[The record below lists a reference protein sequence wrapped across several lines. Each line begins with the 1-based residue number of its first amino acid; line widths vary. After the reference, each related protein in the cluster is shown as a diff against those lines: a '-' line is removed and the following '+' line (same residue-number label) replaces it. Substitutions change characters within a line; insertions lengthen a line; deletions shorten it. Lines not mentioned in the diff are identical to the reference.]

1 MGTGSSPASRCR
13 AGSTCSCTSP
23 ATRKAEESSMSVE
36 TREELLALKE
46 AGRIVRAALDAMCAV
61 VAPGVT
67 TGSLDT
73 IAEGVLAAEGARSA
87 PRLVYGFPAATC
99 ISVNDEV
106 VHGIPGA
113 RVLREGDLV
122 TLDVTVEKEGFMAD
136 AAVTVPVG
144 TIDRPARALI
154 ASAQRAL
161 SRALAVAHAGA
172 RLNEIGRAV
181 SYSARRDGFRVVREL
196 SGHGIGRTIHEPP
209 AVPNVYERT
218 LRQRLNRG
226 LVLAIEPMLTSG
238 SGEVVEDADGWTVRT
253 ADGALAAHAEHT
265 IVVTEGTPIVL
276 TAA

>member
-1 MGTGSSPASRCR
+1 
-13 AGSTCSCTSP
+13 
-23 ATRKAEESSMSVE
+23 MSVE

-46 AGRIVRAALDAMCAV
+46 AGRIVRAALDAMSEA
-61 VAPGVT
+61 VAPGVMT
-67 TGSLDT
+67 ASLDG
-73 IAEGVLAAEGARSA
+73 IAEGVLRAEGARSA

-99 ISVNDEV
+99 ISINDEV
-106 VHGIPGA
+106 VHGIPSERRLA
-113 RVLREGDLV
+113 EGDLV

-144 TIDRPARALI
+144 RTDSAAKALL
-154 ASAQRAL
+154 AAAQRAL
-161 SRALAVAHAGA
+161 SRALAAARAGA

-181 SYSARRDGFRVVREL
+181 SYSARRDGFNVVREL

-218 LRQRLNRG
+218 ARQRLNRG

-238 SGEVVEDADGWTVRT
+238 SGHVVEDADGWTVRT

-265 IVVTEGTPIVL
+265 IVVTEGAPLVL

>member
-1 MGTGSSPASRCR
+1 
-13 AGSTCSCTSP
+13 
-23 ATRKAEESSMSVE
+23 MSVE

-46 AGRIVRAALDAMCAV
+46 AGRIVRAALDAMSEAV
-61 VAPGVT
+61 GPGVT
-67 TGSLDT
+67 TASLDG
-73 IAEGVLAAEGARSA
+73 IAEGVLRAEGARSA

-106 VHGIPGA
+106 VHGIPSP
-113 RVLREGDLV
+113 RRLEEGDLV
-122 TLDVTVEKEGFMAD
+122 TLDVTVENEGFMAD

-144 TIDRPARALI
+144 RTDSAARALL
-154 ASAQRAL
+154 AAAQRAL
-161 SRALAVAHAGA
+161 SRALAAARAGA

-181 SYSARRDGFRVVREL
+181 SYSARRDGFNVVREL

-218 LRQRLNRG
+218 ARQRLNRG

-238 SGEVVEDADGWTVRT
+238 SGRVVEDADGWTVRT

-265 IVVTEGTPIVL
+265 IVVTEGAPLVL

>member
-1 MGTGSSPASRCR
+1 
-13 AGSTCSCTSP
+13 
-23 ATRKAEESSMSVE
+23 MSVE

-46 AGRIVRAALDAMCAV
+46 AGRIVRAALDAMSEE

-67 TGSLDT
+67 TASLDAV
-73 IAEGVLAAEGARSA
+73 AEAILKAEGARSA
-87 PRLVYGFPAATC
+87 PRLVYGFPGATC

-106 VHGIPGA
+106 VHGIPSGRA
-113 RVLREGDLV
+113 LRDGDLV

-144 TIDRPARALI
+144 RTDSAARALL
-154 ASAQRAL
+154 AAAQRAL
-161 SRALAVAHAGA
+161 SRALAAARAGA

-181 SYSARRDGFRVVREL
+181 SYSARRDGFNVVREL

-218 LRQRLNRG
+218 ARQRLNRG

-238 SGEVVEDADGWTVRT
+238 SGDVIEDADGWTVRT

-265 IVVTEGTPIVL
+265 IVVTEGAPLVL

>member
-1 MGTGSSPASRCR
+1 MG
-13 AGSTCSCTSP
+13 
-23 ATRKAEESSMSVE
+23 MSVE

-46 AGRIVRAALDAMCAV
+46 AGRIVRAALDAMSEA

-73 IAEGVLAAEGARSA
+73 VAEAVLAAEGARSA
-87 PRLVYGFPAATC
+87 PRLVYGFPGATC

-106 VHGIPGA
+106 VHGIPGP

-136 AAVTVPVG
+136 AAITLPVG
-144 TIDRPARALI
+144 TVDQRARTLI
-154 ASAQRAL
+154 AAAQRAL
-161 SRALAVAHAGA
+161 SRALAAAHAGA

-181 SYSARRDGFRVVREL
+181 SSSARRDGFNVVRDL

-218 LRQRLNRG
+218 LRQRLHGG

-238 SGEVVEDADGWTVRT
+238 SGHVVEDADGWTVRT
-253 ADGALAAHAEHT
+253 VDGALAAHAEHT
-265 IVVTEGTPIVL
+265 IVVTEGTPLVL

>member
-1 MGTGSSPASRCR
+1 
-13 AGSTCSCTSP
+13 
-23 ATRKAEESSMSVE
+23 VE

-46 AGRIVRAALDAMCAV
+46 AGRIVRAALDAMSEAV
-61 VAPGVT
+61 GPGVT
-67 TGSLDT
+67 TASLDG
-73 IAEGVLAAEGARSA
+73 IAEGVLRAEGARSA

-106 VHGIPGA
+106 VHGIPSP
-113 RVLREGDLV
+113 RRLEEGDLV

-144 TIDRPARALI
+144 RTDSAARALL
-154 ASAQRAL
+154 AAAQRAL
-161 SRALAVAHAGA
+161 SRALAAARAGA

-181 SYSARRDGFRVVREL
+181 SYSARRDGFNVVREL

-218 LRQRLNRG
+218 ARQRLNRG

-238 SGEVVEDADGWTVRT
+238 SGRVVEDADGWTVRT

-265 IVVTEGTPIVL
+265 IVVTEGAPLVL

>member
-1 MGTGSSPASRCR
+1 
-13 AGSTCSCTSP
+13 
-23 ATRKAEESSMSVE
+23 MSVE

-46 AGRIVRAALDAMCAV
+46 AGRIVRAALDAMSEAV
-61 VAPGVT
+61 GPGVT
-67 TGSLDT
+67 TASLDG
-73 IAEGVLAAEGARSA
+73 IAEGVLRAEGARSA

-106 VHGIPGA
+106 VHGIPSP
-113 RVLREGDLV
+113 RRLEEGDLV

-144 TIDRPARALI
+144 RTDSAARALL
-154 ASAQRAL
+154 AAAQRAL
-161 SRALAVAHAGA
+161 SRALAAARAGA

-181 SYSARRDGFRVVREL
+181 SYSARRDGFNVVREL

-218 LRQRLNRG
+218 ARQRLNRG

-238 SGEVVEDADGWTVRT
+238 SGRVVEDADGWTVRT

-265 IVVTEGTPIVL
+265 IVVTEGAPLVL

>member
-1 MGTGSSPASRCR
+1 
-13 AGSTCSCTSP
+13 
-23 ATRKAEESSMSVE
+23 MSVE

-46 AGRIVRAALDAMCAV
+46 AGRIVRVALDAMADS

-87 PRLVYGFPAATC
+87 PRLVYGFPGATC

-106 VHGIPGA
+106 VHGIPGS
-113 RVLREGDLV
+113 RVLRDGDVV

-144 TIDRPARALI
+144 AVDQRARTLI
-154 ASAQRAL
+154 AAAQRAL
-161 SRALAVAHAGA
+161 SRALAAAHAGA

-181 SYSARRDGFRVVREL
+181 SYSARRDGFHVVRDL

-209 AVPNVYERT
+209 AVPNVYDRA
-218 LRQRLNRG
+218 LRQRLHRG

-238 SGEVVEDADGWTVRT
+238 SGHVVEDADGWTVRT
-253 ADGALAAHAEHT
+253 ADGAIAAHAEHT
-265 IVVTEGTPIVL
+265 IVVTEGSPLVL

>member
-1 MGTGSSPASRCR
+1 
-13 AGSTCSCTSP
+13 
-23 ATRKAEESSMSVE
+23 MSVE

-46 AGRIVRAALDAMCAV
+46 TGRIVRAALDAMSEA
-61 VAPGVT
+61 VAPRVT
-67 TGSLDT
+67 TATLDG
-73 IAEGVLAAEGARSA
+73 IAEGVLKAEGARSA

-106 VHGIPGA
+106 VHGIPSG
-113 RVLREGDLV
+113 RRLEEGDLV

-144 TIDRPARALI
+144 RTDSAARALL
-154 ASAQRAL
+154 AAAQRAL
-161 SRALAVAHAGA
+161 SRALAAARAGA

-181 SYSARRDGFRVVREL
+181 SSSARRDGFNVVREL

-218 LRQRLNRG
+218 ARQRLNRG

-238 SGEVVEDADGWTVRT
+238 SGRVVEDADGWTVRT
-253 ADGALAAHAEHT
+253 ADGALAVHAEHT
-265 IVVTEGTPIVL
+265 IVVTEGAPLVL